1 MTEYKE
7 IKEYRKFTGPAELHK
22 AVNTLRG
29 IVAGITT
36 DRRAS
41 EDEINE
47 LANWCVLH
55 QNLKNKHPFNEL
67 IPLIEKIYS
76 DGVVTEEEAADIV
89 WLCNNFI
96 SDSNYYDLITSS
108 IQFLF
113 GLVHGIMA
121 DGEITDDE
129 IHSLKQWMVTN
140 DYLAGTY
147 PFDEIESL
155 IMAILNDGKVSEDER
170 NMLKAYFSNFIDLSE
185 SYNLHESKLKELR
198 DAYSIGGICA
208 VCQDLDFEDN
218 LFCFTGASEKATR
231 NEIANTITELGGKF
245 KNSVTNETRYLV
257 VGTKGNPCWAFS
269 CYGRKIEDA
278 VKRRAQ
284 GQKLTIVSE
293 IDFWDIVEDF

>member
-1 MTEYKE
+1 MSNYKE
-7 IKEYRKFTGPAELHK
+7 LKEYRQFTGPAELHK
-22 AVNTLRG
+22 AVNTLKG

-36 DRRAS
+36 DRNAS

-47 LANWCVLH
+47 LSNWCVLH
-55 QNLKNKHPFNEL
+55 QNLVNRHPFNEL
-67 IPLIEKIYS
+67 IPLIENIYK
-76 DGVVTEEEAADIV
+76 DGVVTEEEASDIV

-113 GLVHGIMA
+113 GLIHGVMA

-129 IHSLKQWMVTN
+129 IHALKQWIVTN
-140 DYLAGTY
+140 DYLSGTY

-155 IMAILNDGKVSEDER
+155 IMTILNDGKVSDDER
-170 NMLKAYFSNFIDLSE
+170 NMLKAYFSNFIDMSE
-185 SYNLHESKLKELR
+185 SYNLNAAKLKEMR
-198 DAYSIGGICA
+198 ESYSVGGICA
-208 VCQDLDFEDN
+208 VCQEIDFEDT
-218 LFCFTGASEKATR
+218 LFCFTGASEKASR
-231 NEIANTITELGGKF
+231 NEIADTIIELGGKF
-245 KNSVTNETRYLV
+245 KDRVTNETRYLV

-278 VKRRAQ
+278 VKRREQ

-293 IDFWDIVEDF
+293 VDFWDIIEDL